1 MVTKGGYTMA
11 RSAFSRTL
19 AVLEVIV
26 KDEVDEDAAEIV
38 QQAVSAI
45 EEAEK
50 ATGKRAT
57 DLF

>member
-1 MVTKGGYTMA
+1 MA